1 LLLQLQKLAR
11 HLQYISQVLTGHKS
25 GFDLKYKTSHGD
37 ISMKKLQK
45 GFTLIELMIVVAI
58 IGILA
63 AIAIPA
69 YQDYTIRAQVSEG
82 MTLAAAAKAAVAETF
97 MNTGEAPVNRSLAGM
112 SATETDTSGKYVTQ
126 VLVTNGT
133 ISVTYGNEV
142 NSIIDLATVS
152 LTPYETA
159 DQSIVWRCGYA
170 PVPLGGTGTALA
182 PMGTVAA
189 GIIAAY
195 AAPTGTGMDQR
206 FVPAAC
212 R

>member
-1 LLLQLQKLAR
+1 M
-11 HLQYISQVLTGHKS
+11 
-25 GFDLKYKTSHGD
+25 KT
-37 ISMKKLQK
+37 LQK

-97 MNTGEAPVNRSLAGM
+97 LNTGEAPANRTIAGM
-112 SATETDTSGKYVTQ
+112 SANATDTSGKYVAS

-133 ISVTYGNEV
+133 ITIAYGNEV
-142 NSIIDLATVS
+142 NSIIDAETVS
-152 LTPYETA
+152 LTPYETL

-170 PVPLGGTGTALA
+170 IAPLNGTTALA
-182 PMGTVAA
+182 VMGTAGGGVAS
-189 GIIAAY
+189 AY
-195 AAPTGTGMDQR
+195 VAPSTGGMDQR
-206 FVPAAC
+206 FVPSAC